1 MTNAMRRLKTPIVE
15 ILTLKKQRAA
25 LQHIENAA
33 LNAAKDQDVV
43 TLQAEMNRIAE
54 MAARGQTCPFED

>member
-1 MTNAMRRLKTPIVE
+1 MEKKNPATITE
-15 ILTLKKQRAA
+15 IMTLKKQKIA

-33 LNAAKDQDVV
+33 LNAANKPNPE
-43 TLQAEMNRIAE
+43 TLLAEMKRIAE

>member
-1 MTNAMRRLKTPIVE
+1 MTNVLTEPIEPTTTE
-15 ILTLKKQRAA
+15 ILTIRKQKIA
-25 LQHIENAA
+25 LQHIENAL
-33 LNAAKDQDVV
+33 LNAAKDLG